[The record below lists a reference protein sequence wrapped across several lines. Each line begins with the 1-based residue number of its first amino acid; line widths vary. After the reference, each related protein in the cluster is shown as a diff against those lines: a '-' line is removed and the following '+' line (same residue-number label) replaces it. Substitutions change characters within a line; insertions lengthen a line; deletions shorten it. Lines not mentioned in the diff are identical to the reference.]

1 MRDPTD
7 EVKTMTTIT
16 ERQTAID
23 DFLERAAKA
32 MFPKSRE
39 TLIDVRT
46 RNAEGDT
53 ALHLAALWGDEEAVK
68 QLLMSG
74 AFVDERGAAGRSAL
88 YYAVLKGHAAVAER
102 LLAAG
107 ADPDL
112 CMDLGMSPR
121 VVAHQLRDERL
132 IRLMEP

>member
-1 MRDPTD
+1 
-7 EVKTMTTIT
+7 MTTIT